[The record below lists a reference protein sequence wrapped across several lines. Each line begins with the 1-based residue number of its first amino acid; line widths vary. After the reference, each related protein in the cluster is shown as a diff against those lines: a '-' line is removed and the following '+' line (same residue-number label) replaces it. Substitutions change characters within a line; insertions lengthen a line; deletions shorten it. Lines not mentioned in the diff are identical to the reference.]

1 MKEESKAKKIR
12 AFTPDIRQT
21 ELFDIKELA
30 KTIERT
36 LGPVIQEQKRLNE
49 MFAEKQPA
57 IQKMINQANQTL
69 KASGYPETVR
79 QMNEARKQIERS
91 MLPLKKLI
99 LPVIRQDYLV
109 APIRIMPPPTK
120 ETYSIQ
126 HERPQ
131 YDEKTIEKLI
141 DKAVKEQIESRF
153 SIIGVPKKIST
164 IRLSIGNPVWNHVKI
179 SLQENACVR
188 IYYKNN
194 LVFQGDYESMGL
206 YKKTRR
212 GTEPSLEWRFLQKLS
227 IFSGNFKGIKNK
239 GLDINE
245 CRRTFSGASD
255 ASIHAIKSRLT
266 KKLKVTM
273 GIIDD
278 PFYSYKEKGH
288 YAPIFTIEPE
298 PDLRSDRDL
307 HLSGKPLPKNV

>member
-1 MKEESKAKKIR
+1 MVT
-12 AFTPDIRQT
+12 TPVISQVV
-21 ELFDIKELA
+21 LFNIKELA
-30 KTIERT
+30 KTVEQT
-36 LGPVIQEQKRLNE
+36 LGPIIQEQKRINE
-49 MFAEKQPA
+49 MFAEEQST
-57 IQKMINQANQTL
+57 IQKMINRANQAL

-79 QMNEARKQIERS
+79 QMDETRKRIEHS

-99 LPVIRQDYLV
+99 LPIIKQDYMV
-109 APIRIMPPPTK
+109 APIQVMTPTKK
-120 ETYSIQ
+120 ETYYAQS
-126 HERPQ
+126 RPQ

-141 DKAVKEQIESRF
+141 DKAVKEQIDKRLT
-153 SIIGVPKKIST
+153 INGVPKKIST
-164 IRLSIGNPVWNHVKI
+164 IRLPSSNPTWIHIKI
-179 SLQENACVR
+179 SLQENNCVR

-206 YKKTRR
+206 YKKTRI
-212 GTEPSLEWRFLQKLS
+212 GTEPSLEWKFLQKLS
-227 IFSGNFKGIKNK
+227 IFSGKFKDIKNK

-245 CRRTFSGASD
+245 CRRTVSGSSV
-255 ASIHAIKSRLT
+255 ASIHAIKSRLA

-307 HLSGKPLPKNV
+307 YFSGKPLPKSI